1 GMTSRLDAY
10 PERPPSEVEWEELLV
25 KYEITPRALRL
36 AAEDAGPGRAGE
48 IVGPLEALLA
58 NELLTASL
66 LDQMAARAEDRSP
79 SGSSIDTGPGSPSSD
94 DASALVARIAAL
106 RGRNFA
112 AVQRRGI
119 SVWEWTAERDGTT
132 VTPYRLL
139 LSSVALDGEV
149 LARVREM
156 GG

>member
-1 GMTSRLDAY
+1 MTSRLDEY

-36 AAEDAGPGRAGE
+36 AAEDAGPERAGG

-58 NELLTASL
+58 NEVLTASL
-66 LDQMAARAEDRSP
+66 LDEMSARAEGREPPASGTHEDR
-79 SGSSIDTGPGSPSSD
+79 GGAD
-94 DASALVARIAAL
+94 DAGQLVARITAL

-112 AVQRRGI
+112 GVQRRGI
-119 SVWEWTAERDGTT
+119 SVWEWAAERDGTT

-139 LSSVALDGEV
+139 LSSVALDRDV
-149 LARVREM
+149 LARVREIA
-156 GG
+156 GAGA